1 VNLLFK
7 VNFVKKGELGGRKM
21 NLFAGLITAKRLMK
35 LVLGYACTGEGEW
48 NGEGVKENRMVKED
62 GVYWTLILCFFG
74 FYLDDIDTL

>member
-1 VNLLFK
+1 
-7 VNFVKKGELGGRKM
+7 
-21 NLFAGLITAKRLMK
+21 MK